1 VFVVDPDFI
10 NTKSNFMRKSIL
22 LFVSILGTMTFDQA
36 QIQTPAPSPAAKVE
50 QRIGLVD
57 VAVEY
62 SRPSVKGRAI
72 FGALV
77 PYDETWRT
85 GANSATKITF
95 SDDVNFGGAEVKK
108 GAYALLT
115 KPGKENWTIMLYP
128 HNNTNWSSYVESTE
142 TPISVTA
149 KINTLPK
156 GSHMESFMI
165 AFDELTNS
173 SATLYLM
180 WDNVMVP
187 VPIKVNTDAAVQA
200 SIAKVM
206 AGPSAQD
213 YYAAAQY
220 YLNEKKDMKQAL
232 EWVNKSIEMGN
243 EKFWVLRVKS
253 LIQHELGD
261 DAGAVVSALRS
272 LELAKEAN
280 NKEYIKM
287 NEAALSEWRKG

>member
-1 VFVVDPDFI
+1 VFVDDPDFI
-10 NTKSNFMRKSIL
+10 NAKSNFMRKSIL
-22 LFVSILGTMTFDQA
+22 LFVSLVGVMTFAHA

-57 VAVEY
+57 VSVEY
-62 SRPSVKGRAI
+62 SRPSMKGREI

-77 PYDETWRT
+77 PYDEIWRT

-95 SDDVNFGGAEVKK
+95 SDDVTFGGAEVKK
-108 GAYALLT
+108 GSYALLT

-128 HNNTNWSSYVESTE
+128 HNNTNWSSYAESTD

-149 KINTLPK
+149 KASTLPK

-173 SATLYLM
+173 SATMYLM

-200 SIAKVM
+200 SISKVM